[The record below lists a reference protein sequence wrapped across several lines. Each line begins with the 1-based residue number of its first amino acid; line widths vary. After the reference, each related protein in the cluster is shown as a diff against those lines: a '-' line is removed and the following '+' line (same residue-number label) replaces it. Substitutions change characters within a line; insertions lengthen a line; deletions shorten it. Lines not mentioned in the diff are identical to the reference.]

1 MNHFP
6 LPGYSPVGEVIDPPA
21 PIPGTTPTV
30 YPGAIAVGRAIV
42 GQDEEAIFNLWMD
55 RYFDMPLA
63 RQKGETLMLGEKVKT
78 GTATPLE
85 KRQYQFARDLRLGDL
100 EEQEQKGTLG
110 ADEKLE
116 LINLREEGAGVP
128 ELKLAKGER
137 VQVIEEQRITGR
149 VPKMGIAFAIGI
161 GFIGLLALAK
171 RGQR

>member
-1 MNHFP
+1 MTHFP
-6 LPGYSPVGEVIDPPA
+6 LPGYGAPTSTVIDPPA

-30 YPGAIAVGRAIV
+30 YPGAIAVG
-42 GQDEEAIFNLWMD
+42 QDEEALFNVWMD

-63 RQKGETLMLGEKVKT
+63 RQKGETLMLGQKVKT
-78 GTATPLE
+78 GIATPLE

-100 EEQEQKGTLG
+100 EEKEKAGTLD

-128 ELKLAKGER
+128 ELKLAEGER
-137 VQVIEEQRITGR
+137 VQVIEEQRIVGVT
-149 VPKMGIAFAIGI
+149 PKMGVALALGI

-171 RGQR
+171 RSR